1 MVRILL
7 FIISFGISFVVTYL
21 LKFKDTNALIVFG
34 IINLV
39 LAYILMYVNDKIN
52 LKNKANKTL
61 NKQKQGLAMQNTSFM
76 EDKQLKDHFKKILH
90 NSIDLYN
97 ALESIKAGSI
107 EGGNAA
113 EQIASSTLN
122 IAQQNREQLNIADET
137 LENSN
142 KIAEMILSASNYATD
157 ASNSAGNSTKS
168 SVEAGNAIE
177 KLIKTMQEIE
187 KTSKQASDK
196 MNTLSEKSQRIENII
211 SFITNIAS
219 QTNLLSLNAA
229 IEAARAGE
237 HGKGF
242 AVVADEVRKL
252 SEQSNKAAVEIS
264 GIIEEIKNDI
274 NSSSVSFEQVTDY
287 VSVGVEATYKT
298 ETLLKEMLKSF
309 KMTAKQTEEIQS
321 LLQKAVKNSKTVLSI
336 SEKNREMA
344 HTTAEATEQIAAASE
359 EQNSSLEEINS
370 NIEVI
375 TQLSEETK
383 QHIASAVMDKIMYNK
398 TIKFMQRVK
407 NNKNF
412 DGSISAMQKLAVE
425 FGVDEIDF
433 SDSKGV
439 LRCSNLASGVGLDL
453 YDVLLKYENFDL
465 EKYLFKDRNP
475 YSASALRI
483 SANTGQLFKYMMVPD
498 FDGKA
503 IYQVGLSYESLLKL
517 LN

>member
-1 MVRILL
+1 MLIL
-7 FIISFGISFVVTYL
+7 IVSFGVSFAITSL
-21 LKFKDTNALIVFG
+21 LNLKDTNALLVFG
-34 IINLV
+34 ILNFIFSL
-39 LAYILMYVNDKIN
+39 ILMYANDKI
-52 LKNKANKTL
+52 LSKTKTL
-61 NKQKQGLAMQNTSFM
+61 NASNTTQDTSFM
-76 EDKQLKDHFKKILH
+76 EDKELREHFKMILH
-90 NSIDLYN
+90 NSIDLNN
-97 ALESIKAGSI
+97 AMIGIKAAST

-113 EQIASSTLN
+113 EQIAENTLS
-122 IAQQNREQLNIADET
+122 IAHENKEQLIIADET
-137 LENSN
+137 LDNSN
-142 KIAEMILSASNYATD
+142 NIAEMILSVSEFASN
-157 ASNSAGNSTKS
+157 ASKAFGNSTKS
-168 SVEAGNAIE
+168 SVEAGTSIE
-177 KLIKTMQEIE
+177 RLVKTMQEIE
-187 KTSKQASDK
+187 KTSKQASNK
-196 MNTLSEKSQRIENII
+196 INTLSEKSQRIENII
-211 SFITNIAS
+211 SFITSIAS

-252 SEQSNKAAVEIS
+252 SEQSNKAAIEIS

-274 NSSSVSFEQVTDY
+274 NSSTISFEQVTDY
-287 VSVGVEATYKT
+287 VSEGVEATYKT
-298 ETLLKEMLKSF
+298 GSLLKEMLKDF
-309 KMTAKQTEEIQS
+309 KDTGKQTEEMQS
-321 LLQKAVKNSKTVLSI
+321 LLQNAVMSSKTVQGI
-336 SEKNREMA
+336 SKKNREMA

-398 TIKFMQRVK
+398 TVEFMKRVK
-407 NNKNF
+407 NKKDF
-412 DGSISAMQKLAVE
+412 DDSLSGMQKLAVE
-425 FGVDEIDF
+425 FGVDEIDY
-433 SDSKGV
+433 SDTKGV
-439 LRCSNLASGVGLDL
+439 LICSNLASGVGLDI

-498 FDGKA
+498 FDEKV